1 MKEEFEGLSLIE
13 LINLLEEVPEP
24 QPVSMVP
31 QTPGWIVVGLIVGC
45 LLFVLARW
53 IWRQWK
59 ANAYRRSA
67 LLALEDAG
75 DDPAKIAAVLR
86 RAALVAFPRSE
97 VVPMA
102 GETWL
107 AFLDQTYP
115 GSEFQQGA
123 GQVLATAPYRAQS
136 SAPDGG
142 RVAKE
147 WIRKHRADRLQ

>member
-1 MKEEFEGLSLIE
+1 MKEEFEGLSLAE
-13 LINLLEEVPEP
+13 LINLLAEVPEP
-24 QPVSMVP
+24 PPVSMLP
-31 QTPGWIVVGLIVGC
+31 QTPGWVVVGLIVGGI
-45 LLFVLARW
+45 LFAAARGIRRRW
-53 IWRQWK
+53 H

-67 LLALEDAG
+67 LDALEHAG
-75 DDPAKIAAVLR
+75 DDPAKIAAILR

-115 GSEFQQGA
+115 GAEFQQGA

-136 SAPDGG
+136 SAPDLR

-147 WIRKHRADRLQ
+147 WIRQHKADRL

>member
-1 MKEEFEGLSLIE
+1 MNEEFDGLGLVE

-24 QPVSMVP
+24 QPVSMIP
-31 QTPGWIVVGLIVGC
+31 QTSGWFVIGLIFGC
-45 LLFVLARW
+45 ILFFLARW
-53 IWRQWK
+53 IRRRWR

-75 DDPAKIAAVLR
+75 NDPAKIAAILR

-97 VVPMA
+97 VVPLS

-115 GSEFQQGA
+115 GAEFQQGA
-123 GQVLATAPYRAQS
+123 GQVLATASYRSHS
-136 SAPDGG
+136 SAPDLR

-147 WIRKHRADRLQ
+147 WVSHHKVNRRQ